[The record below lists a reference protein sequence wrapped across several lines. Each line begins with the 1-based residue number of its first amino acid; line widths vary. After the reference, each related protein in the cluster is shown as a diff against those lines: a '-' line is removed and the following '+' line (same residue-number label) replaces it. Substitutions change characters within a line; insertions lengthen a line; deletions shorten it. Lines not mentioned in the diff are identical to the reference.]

1 MPLTLRTILAMDVL
15 TAGRPEVLA
24 GEQSLDRPVRW
35 VHVTEVDDMVDLLG
49 GHEVVLTTGLP
60 LVGPTADPER
70 FVTQLA
76 EASACG
82 LIVELGPRLPEL
94 PAALVRQARRLELP
108 LVALHAPVRFVS
120 ITEAVHR
127 LIVGEQYHG
136 LELAQRTHEVF
147 TNLSLDSADAST
159 ILAEASTLI
168 GAPVVLEDV
177 GHHVVAL
184 ARHGRT
190 SGALLRGWEERS
202 RRAPVLDEAGTS
214 GPERWL
220 TCPVGLRGAP
230 WGRIVAPQQTH
241 DPVTTAMVMQRAAQ
255 ALQLSRLVERDAT
268 RLQSQAQESLLQ
280 ELVEGR
286 VQDEADGLARA
297 AALGM
302 RAGANYLPV
311 VALFGPA
318 ALPDQIARQRRAR
331 AQLETVSDALA
342 EARLDAISGGVDD
355 QGVGIVLALP
365 RGVTEDAALEALATA
380 TASRAGALTPGTVPV
395 LGVGRAAGTLLVAAS
410 RMPATVHVAEAARA
424 LQPSSAAW
432 FRSTDVRLRGLVAQ
446 LRDDERVLG
455 FAEAELG
462 PLLAHEAEHGTGLL
476 DLLRR
481 YVELRGNKAA
491 LAQATHISR
500 QALYGRLHKLES
512 ILRVDLD
519 DADSV
524 LSLGVA
530 LLVHDLRVGRAR
542 PGPGRRG
549 TTVTS

>member
-1 MPLTLRTILAMDVL
+1 MPLTLRTILALDVL
-15 TAGRPEVLA
+15 VAGRPEVLA
-24 GEQSLDRPVRW
+24 GEDALDRPVRW
-35 VHVTEVDDMVDLLG
+35 VHVTEVDDMADLLG

-60 LVGPTADPER
+60 LVGPTADPQR

-76 EASACG
+76 QASACG

-94 PAALVRQARRLELP
+94 PADVVRQAERLQLP
-108 LVALHAPVRFVS
+108 LVALHSPVRFVS

-127 LIVGEQYHG
+127 LIVGEQYQG

-147 TNLSLDSADAST
+147 TNLSLDSADASA
-159 ILAEASTLI
+159 ILAAAAGLI
-168 GAPVVLEDV
+168 DAPVVLEDA

-190 SGALLRGWEERS
+190 SGALLREWEERS
-202 RRAPVLDEAGTS
+202 RRAPVLEEAGTT
-214 GPERWL
+214 GPEQWL

-230 WGRIVAPQQTH
+230 WGRVVAPQPAH
-241 DPVTTAMVMQRAAQ
+241 DPATTAMVMQRAAQ

-280 ELVEGR
+280 ELVDGR

-302 RAGANYLPV
+302 RAGVAYLPV
-311 VALFGPA
+311 VALFERA
-318 ALPDQIARQRRAR
+318 TLPDQVARQRRAR
-331 AQLETVSDALA
+331 AQLETVSDALVT
-342 EARLDAISGGVDD
+342 ARLDAIAGSVDD
-355 QGVGIVLALP
+355 GGVGIVIALRP
-365 RGVTEDAALEALATA
+365 GVQEDTALEALATA
-380 TASRAGALTPGTVPV
+380 TGRDGPAPASGPV
-395 LGVGRAAGTLLVAAS
+395 LGVGRAAATLLVAAS
-410 RMPATVHVAEAARA
+410 RMRTAVHVAEAARA
-424 LQPSSAAW
+424 LEPSSARW

-446 LRDDERVLG
+446 LQDDERVLG
-455 FAEAELG
+455 FAESELG
-462 PLLAHEAEHGTGLL
+462 PLLAHEAEHATGLL
-476 DLLRR
+476 ELLRR

-500 QALYGRLHKLES
+500 QALYGRLRKLES
-512 ILRVDLD
+512 ILAVDLD

-530 LLVHDLRVGRAR
+530 LLVHDIRVGRAR
-542 PGPGRRG
+542 PRPGTRG